1 MLNIGINLDAKFHF
15 KQSILNFMTKFAQ
28 KGYFR
33 SKMKKVNITIQF
45 AIFELISLT
54 TKFQLK
60 LTILLAWTKF
70 CPRRVFPVE
79 NRQSEDHYW
88 ILHIGIS
95 LGTKSHFKQFWI
107 LGPNLPKKC
116 FSSVEKEK
124 SEHHHWILHTWISL
138 GAKFQFELT
147 ILMFWT
153 KFVQRGHFR

>member
-70 CPRRVFPVE
+70 AQGEFFRSKIDKVKITIEF
-79 NRQSEDHYW
+79 Y
-88 ILHIGIS
+88 IL
-95 LGTKSHFKQFWI
+95 
-107 LGPNLPKKC
+107 
-116 FSSVEKEK
+116 
-124 SEHHHWILHTWISL
+124 
-138 GAKFQFELT
+138 EL
-147 ILMFWT
+147 
-153 KFVQRGHFR
+153 V